1 MLRVGKNGGERGKE
15 GREGETPEIFFL
27 LSFMAFQ
34 VSFNRGTAF
43 SVGWATSRQSM
54 KLYYNRA
61 TPRAAFPIA
70 HSCATVKF
78 EI

>member
-1 MLRVGKNGGERGKE
+1 MEGKE

-54 KLYYNRA
+54 KL
-61 TPRAAFPIA
+61 
-70 HSCATVKF
+70 
-78 EI
+78 

>member
-1 MLRVGKNGGERGKE
+1 MEGKE

-43 SVGWATSRQSM
+43 SVG
-54 KLYYNRA
+54 
-61 TPRAAFPIA
+61 
-70 HSCATVKF
+70 
-78 EI
+78 